1 MSIPNSPI
9 SFHGDAVNTDM
20 LPDSIVTGSRKRKPT
35 FSMNDPNNVELA
47 RLATQAAKKKAKL
60 SKNNSSEKKTTNP
73 KKSGPI
79 NRQPS
84 VEDEVEIFPPRRAG
98 IPRNPKNIIE
108 SSDDDDEPEAPEAKK
123 NLKKVTP
130 SQNKK
135 TNRKINKKMVP
146 KLEQNRQP
154 SVEDVDKESESGDD
168 DDIEDSEMVDVFEK
182 PAESAEGEL
191 SQ

>member
-9 SFHGDAVNTDM
+9 SFHGNAVNTDM

-35 FSMNDPNNVELA
+35 FSMNDPDNVELA

-84 VEDEVEIFPPRRAG
+84 VEDEVKIFPPRRAG

-123 NLKKVTP
+123 RLHTFTKQENELENQQENGP
-130 SQNKK
+130 K
-135 TNRKINKKMVP
+135 T
-146 KLEQNRQP
+146 
-154 SVEDVDKESESGDD
+154 
-168 DDIEDSEMVDVFEK
+168 
-182 PAESAEGEL
+182 
-191 SQ
+191 

>member
-9 SFHGDAVNTDM
+9 SFHVDAVNTNM
-20 LPDSIVTGSRKRKPT
+20 LPDSIVTKSRKRKPT

-60 SKNNSSEKKTTNP
+60 SKNNSSEKKLLTQKNRVQKTVNHLLKMRSKSSHHAGRASHGTP
-73 KKSGPI
+73 RTLLSQAMMMTSLRHLKQKKGYT
-79 NRQPS
+79 
-84 VEDEVEIFPPRRAG
+84 
-98 IPRNPKNIIE
+98 
-108 SSDDDDEPEAPEAKK
+108 
-123 NLKKVTP
+123 L

-135 TNRKINKKMVP
+135 TNWKINKKMVP

-154 SVEDVDKESESGDD
+154 SAEDVDNESESGDD

-182 PAESAEGEL
+182 PAESAEAEL